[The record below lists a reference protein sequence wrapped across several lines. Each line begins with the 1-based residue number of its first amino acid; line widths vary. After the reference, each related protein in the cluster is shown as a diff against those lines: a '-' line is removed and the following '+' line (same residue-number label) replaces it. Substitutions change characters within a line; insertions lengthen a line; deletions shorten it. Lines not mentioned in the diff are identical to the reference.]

1 MTDAPRSANSAG
13 MFRSLRNYN
22 ARLFFLGLLVSNIGS
37 WLQFTATS
45 FLLYDLTG
53 SATTLGV
60 NSALQFVPTLVLG
73 AWAGSL
79 SDRFNRRR
87 TTMITQLLMAAQ
99 ALLLG
104 AMDLSGVVNV
114 PIVYALTFA
123 LGVVGAIDNPARRG
137 LVTELVDP
145 ADMTNALS
153 LNTAVMTGSRVFGP
167 ALAAALVGP
176 LGTGWLFVANGV
188 SYAAMIYGIAGLRT
202 EEMHKPPLAPKGGT
216 PVRDALRFVAHHE
229 KLLVTFIVFT
239 LVSTFAFNYGVALPK
254 LADES
259 WGNEKYFG
267 WVLAVTSFGSM
278 IGALANARKV
288 RITYR
293 WVAGAT
299 IVLGVAN
306 LGLAWSPN
314 VIVGFLW
321 SVPLG
326 IGGAAMISSANS
338 ISQQESPPDMRGR
351 LLALTAVAFL
361 GSTPI
366 GGPVTG
372 WVADNVS
379 VEWALAYGGVIAIVS
394 GTAMLVWILSRH
406 PEHGSAS
413 PVVTRQAG

>member
-1 MTDAPRSANSAG
+1 MTEATRTTNSGG

-22 ARLFFLGLLVSNIGS
+22 ARLFFVGLLVSNIGS

-45 FLLYDLTG
+45 LLLYRLTDN
-53 SATTLGV
+53 ATSLGI
-60 NSALQFVPTLVLG
+60 NSALQFLPTLVLG
-73 AWAGSL
+73 AWSGSL
-79 SDRFNRRR
+79 SDRFNRQR
-87 TTMITQLLMAAQ
+87 TTAITQSLMAVQ
-99 ALLLG
+99 ALTLGLL
-104 AMDLSGVVNV
+104 DLAGIVTVPVV
-114 PIVYALTFA
+114 YLLTFM
-123 LGVVGAIDNPARRG
+123 LGIVGAIDNPARRG
-137 LVTELVDP
+137 LVTELVDTN
-145 ADMTNALS
+145 DMTNALS
-153 LNTAVMTGSRVFGP
+153 LNTAVMTGSRIFGP

-188 SYAAMIYGIAGLRT
+188 SFAAMLFGVLGLRT
-202 EEMHKPPLAPKGGT
+202 DEMFTSPKAPKGGT

-254 LADES
+254 LADEV

-278 IGALANARKV
+278 LGALINARKV

-293 WVAGAT
+293 WVASMT
-299 IVLGVAN
+299 IVLGAAN
-306 LGLAWSPN
+306 LGLAWAPN
-314 VIVGFLW
+314 VIAAFCW
-321 SVPLG
+321 AIPLG
-326 IGGAAMISSANS
+326 FGGAAMISSANS

-372 WVADNVS
+372 WVADAIDVH
-379 VEWALAYGGVIAIVS
+379 WALAYGGVIAIVS
-394 GTAMLVWILSRH
+394 GAAMLVWILSRH
-406 PEHGSAS
+406 PEHDVAGTTATS
-413 PVVTRQAG
+413 QA

>member
-1 MTDAPRSANSAG
+1 MTEETNTAATGG

-22 ARLFFLGLLVSNIGS
+22 ARLFFLGLLVSNVGS

-53 SATTLGV
+53 SATDLGI
-60 NSALQFVPTLVLG
+60 NSALQFLPTLVLG

-79 SDRFNRRR
+79 SDRFNRQR
-87 TTMITQLLMAAQ
+87 TTAITQTLMALQ
-99 ALLLG
+99 ALTLG
-104 AMDLSGVVNV
+104 ILDLAGAVNV
-114 PIVYALTFA
+114 PIVYLLTFS
-123 LGVVGAIDNPARRG
+123 LGVIGAIDNPARRA
-137 LVTELVDP
+137 LVTELVDER
-145 ADMTNALS
+145 DMTNALS
-153 LNTAVMTGSRVFGP
+153 LNTAVMTGSRIFGP
-167 ALAAALVGP
+167 ALAASLVGP

-188 SYAAMIYGIAGLRT
+188 SYAAMIAGVLGLRKH
-202 EEMHKPPLAPKGGT
+202 EMRVAPRAPKGGT
-216 PVRDALRFVAHHE
+216 PVRDALRFVVHHE

-254 LADES
+254 LADEV

-278 IGALANARKV
+278 LGALINARKV

-293 WVAGAT
+293 WVASMT

-306 LGLAWSPN
+306 IGLAWAPN
-314 VIVGFLW
+314 IVVAFLW

-326 IGGAAMISSANS
+326 VGGAAMISSANS
-338 ISQQESPPDMRGR
+338 ITQQESPPDMRGR

-372 WVADNVS
+372 WVADAIS
-379 VEWALAYGGVIAIVS
+379 VHWALAYGGIIAVVS
-394 GTAMLVWILSRH
+394 GTVMLVWILSRH
-406 PEHGSAS
+406 PEHDVAGTTATS
-413 PVVTRQAG
+413 QA

>member
-1 MTDAPRSANSAG
+1 MTEETNTATTGG

-22 ARLFFLGLLVSNIGS
+22 ARLFFLGLLVSNVGS

-53 SATTLGV
+53 SATDLGI
-60 NSALQFVPTLVLG
+60 NSALQFLPTLVLG

-79 SDRFNRRR
+79 SDRFNRQR
-87 TTMITQLLMAAQ
+87 TTAITQTLMALQ
-99 ALLLG
+99 ALTLG
-104 AMDLSGVVNV
+104 ILDLAGAVNV
-114 PIVYALTFA
+114 PIVYLLTFS
-123 LGVVGAIDNPARRG
+123 LGVIGAIDNPARRA
-137 LVTELVDP
+137 LVTELVDER
-145 ADMTNALS
+145 DMTNALS
-153 LNTAVMTGSRVFGP
+153 LNTAVMTGSRIFGP
-167 ALAAALVGP
+167 ALAASLVGP

-188 SYAAMIYGIAGLRT
+188 SYAAMIAGVLGLRKH
-202 EEMHKPPLAPKGGT
+202 EMRVAPRAPKGGT
-216 PVRDALRFVAHHE
+216 PVRDALRFVVHHE

-254 LADES
+254 LADEV
-259 WGNEKYFG
+259 WGNEKHFG

-278 IGALANARKV
+278 LGALINARKV

-293 WVAGAT
+293 WVASMT

-306 LGLAWSPN
+306 IGLAWAPN
-314 VIVGFLW
+314 IVVAFLW

-326 IGGAAMISSANS
+326 VGGAAMISSANS
-338 ISQQESPPDMRGR
+338 ITQQESPPDMRGR

-372 WVADNVS
+372 WVADVIS
-379 VEWALAYGGVIAIVS
+379 VHWALAYGGIIAVVS

-406 PEHGSAS
+406 PEHDVAGAGATS
-413 PVVTRQAG
+413 QA

>member
-1 MTDAPRSANSAG
+1 MTESTTPTGG

-22 ARLFFLGLLVSNIGS
+22 ARLFFLGLLVSNVGS

-53 SATTLGV
+53 SATDLGI
-60 NSALQFVPTLVLG
+60 NSALQFLPTLVLG

-79 SDRFNRRR
+79 SDRFNRQR
-87 TTMITQLLMAAQ
+87 TTAITQTLMAVQ
-99 ALLLG
+99 ALTLG
-104 AMDLSGVVNV
+104 VLDLAGVVNV
-114 PIVYALTFA
+114 PIVYLLTFT
-123 LGVVGAIDNPARRG
+123 LGIVGAIDNPARRA
-137 LVTELVDP
+137 LVTELVDSH
-145 ADMTNALS
+145 DMSNALS

-167 ALAAALVGP
+167 ALAASLVGP
-176 LGTGWLFVANGV
+176 LGTGWLFIANGV
-188 SYAAMIYGIAGLRT
+188 SYAAMIGGVVGLRRH
-202 EEMHKPPLAPKGGT
+202 EMRVAPRAPKGGT
-216 PVRDALRFVAHHE
+216 PVRDAVRFVVHHE

-254 LADES
+254 LADEV
-259 WGNEKYFG
+259 WGNAKYFG

-278 IGALANARKV
+278 LGALVNARKA

-293 WVAGAT
+293 WVAAMT

-306 LGLAWSPN
+306 LGLAWAPN
-314 VIVGFLW
+314 VLVAFCW
-321 SVPLG
+321 SIPLG
-326 IGGAAMISSANS
+326 FGGAAMISSANA

-372 WVADNVS
+372 WVADAVS
-379 VEWALAYGGVIAIVS
+379 AHWALAYGGVIAVVS
-394 GTAMLVWILSRH
+394 GTVMLVWILSRH
-406 PEHGSAS
+406 PEHDVAATPISS
-413 PVVTRQAG
+413 QA

>member
-1 MTDAPRSANSAG
+1 MTEETNTATTGG

-22 ARLFFLGLLVSNIGS
+22 ARLFFLGLLVSNVGS

-53 SATTLGV
+53 SATDLGI
-60 NSALQFVPTLVLG
+60 NSALQFLPTLVLG

-79 SDRFNRRR
+79 SDRFNRQR
-87 TTMITQLLMAAQ
+87 TTAITQTLMALQ
-99 ALLLG
+99 ALTLG
-104 AMDLSGVVNV
+104 ILDLAGAVNV
-114 PIVYALTFA
+114 PIVYLLTFS
-123 LGVVGAIDNPARRG
+123 LGVIGAIDNPARRA
-137 LVTELVDP
+137 LVTELVDER
-145 ADMTNALS
+145 DMTNALS
-153 LNTAVMTGSRVFGP
+153 LNTAVMTGSRIFGP
-167 ALAAALVGP
+167 ALAASLVGP

-188 SYAAMIYGIAGLRT
+188 SYAAMIAGVLGLRKH
-202 EEMHKPPLAPKGGT
+202 EMRVAPRAPKGGT
-216 PVRDALRFVAHHE
+216 PVRDALRFVVHHE

-254 LADES
+254 LADEV

-278 IGALANARKV
+278 LGALINARKV

-293 WVAGAT
+293 WVASMT

-306 LGLAWSPN
+306 IGLAWAPN
-314 VIVGFLW
+314 IVVAFLW

-326 IGGAAMISSANS
+326 VGGAAMISSANS
-338 ISQQESPPDMRGR
+338 ITQQESPPDMRGR

-372 WVADNVS
+372 WVADAIS
-379 VEWALAYGGVIAIVS
+379 VHWALAYGGIIAVVS
-394 GTAMLVWILSRH
+394 GTVMLV
-406 PEHGSAS
+406 
-413 PVVTRQAG
+413 

>member
-1 MTDAPRSANSAG
+1 MTEETNTATTGG

-22 ARLFFLGLLVSNIGS
+22 ARLFFLGLLVSNVGS

-53 SATTLGV
+53 SATDLGI
-60 NSALQFVPTLVLG
+60 NSALQFLPTLVLG

-79 SDRFNRRR
+79 SDRFNRQR
-87 TTMITQLLMAAQ
+87 TTAITQTLMALQ
-99 ALLLG
+99 ALTLG
-104 AMDLSGVVNV
+104 ILDLAGAVNV
-114 PIVYALTFA
+114 PIVYLLTFS
-123 LGVVGAIDNPARRG
+123 LGVIGAIDNPARRA
-137 LVTELVDP
+137 LVTELVDER
-145 ADMTNALS
+145 DMTNALS
-153 LNTAVMTGSRVFGP
+153 LNTAVMTGSRIFGP
-167 ALAAALVGP
+167 ALAASLVGP

-188 SYAAMIYGIAGLRT
+188 SYAAMIAGVLGLRKH
-202 EEMHKPPLAPKGGT
+202 EMRVAPRAPKGGT
-216 PVRDALRFVAHHE
+216 PVRDALRFVVHHE

-254 LADES
+254 LADEV

-278 IGALANARKV
+278 LGALINARKV

-293 WVAGAT
+293 WVASMT

-306 LGLAWSPN
+306 IGLAWAPN
-314 VIVGFLW
+314 IVVAFLW

-326 IGGAAMISSANS
+326 VGGAAMISSANS
-338 ISQQESPPDMRGR
+338 ITQQESPPDMRGR

-372 WVADNVS
+372 WVADVIS
-379 VEWALAYGGVIAIVS
+379 VHWALAYGGIIAVVS

-406 PEHGSAS
+406 PEHDVAGAGATS
-413 PVVTRQAG
+413 QA

>member
-1 MTDAPRSANSAG
+1 MTEETNTAATGG

-22 ARLFFLGLLVSNIGS
+22 ARLFFLGLLVSNVGS

-53 SATTLGV
+53 SATDLGI
-60 NSALQFVPTLVLG
+60 NSALQFLPTLVLG

-79 SDRFNRRR
+79 SDRFNRQR
-87 TTMITQLLMAAQ
+87 TTAITQTLMALQ
-99 ALLLG
+99 ALTLG
-104 AMDLSGVVNV
+104 ILDLAGAVNV
-114 PIVYALTFA
+114 PIVYLLTFS
-123 LGVVGAIDNPARRG
+123 LGVIGAIDNPARRA
-137 LVTELVDP
+137 LVTELVDER
-145 ADMTNALS
+145 DMTNALS
-153 LNTAVMTGSRVFGP
+153 LNTAVMTGSRIFGP
-167 ALAAALVGP
+167 ALAASLVGP

-188 SYAAMIYGIAGLRT
+188 SYAAMIAGVLGLRKH
-202 EEMHKPPLAPKGGT
+202 EMRVAPRAPKGGT
-216 PVRDALRFVAHHE
+216 PVRDALRFVVHHE

-254 LADES
+254 LADEV

-278 IGALANARKV
+278 LGALINARKV

-293 WVAGAT
+293 WVASMT

-306 LGLAWSPN
+306 IGLAWAPN
-314 VIVGFLW
+314 IVVAFLW

-326 IGGAAMISSANS
+326 VGGAAMISSANS
-338 ISQQESPPDMRGR
+338 ITQQESPPDMRGR

-372 WVADNVS
+372 WVADVIS
-379 VEWALAYGGVIAIVS
+379 VHWALAYGGIIAVVS

-406 PEHGSAS
+406 PEHDVAGTTATS
-413 PVVTRQAG
+413 QA

>member
-1 MTDAPRSANSAG
+1 MTEETNTATTGG

-22 ARLFFLGLLVSNIGS
+22 ARLFFLGLLVSNVGS

-53 SATTLGV
+53 SATDLGI
-60 NSALQFVPTLVLG
+60 NSALQFLPTLVLG

-79 SDRFNRRR
+79 SDRFNRQR
-87 TTMITQLLMAAQ
+87 TTAITQTLMALQ
-99 ALLLG
+99 ALTLG
-104 AMDLSGVVNV
+104 ILDLAGAVNV
-114 PIVYALTFA
+114 PIVYLLTFS
-123 LGVVGAIDNPARRG
+123 LGVIGAIDNPARRA
-137 LVTELVDP
+137 LVTELVDER
-145 ADMTNALS
+145 DMTNALS
-153 LNTAVMTGSRVFGP
+153 LNTAVMTGSRIFGP
-167 ALAAALVGP
+167 ALAASLVGP

-188 SYAAMIYGIAGLRT
+188 SYAAMIAGVLGLRKH
-202 EEMHKPPLAPKGGT
+202 EMRVAPRAPKGGT
-216 PVRDALRFVAHHE
+216 PVRDALRFVVHHE

-254 LADES
+254 LADEV

-278 IGALANARKV
+278 LGALINARKV

-293 WVAGAT
+293 WVASMT

-306 LGLAWSPN
+306 IGLAWAPN
-314 VIVGFLW
+314 IVVAFLW

-326 IGGAAMISSANS
+326 VGGAAMISSANS
-338 ISQQESPPDMRGR
+338 ITQQESPPDMRGR

-372 WVADNVS
+372 WVADAIS
-379 VEWALAYGGVIAIVS
+379 VHWALAYGGIIAVVS
-394 GTAMLVWILSRH
+394 GTVMLVWILSRH
-406 PEHGSAS
+406 PEHDVAGAGATS
-413 PVVTRQAG
+413 QA

>member
-1 MTDAPRSANSAG
+1 MTDSTDPVKQGG
-13 MFRSLRNYN
+13 MFRSLRNFN

-53 SATTLGV
+53 SATDLGI
-60 NSALQFVPTLVLG
+60 NSALQFLPTLFLG

-79 SDRFNRRR
+79 SDRFDRQRL
-87 TTMITQLLMAAQ
+87 TAITQSLMAVQ
-99 ALLLG
+99 ALALG
-104 AMDLSGVVNV
+104 FLDLAGVVNV
-114 PIVYALTFA
+114 PIVYALTFS
-123 LGVVGAIDNPARRG
+123 LGLIGAIDNPVRRG
-137 LVTELVDP
+137 LVTELVADN
-145 ADMTNALS
+145 DMTNALS
-153 LNTAVMTGSRVFGP
+153 LNTAVMTGSRIFGP

-188 SYAAMIYGIAGLRT
+188 SYAAMIAGVLGLRRS
-202 EEMHKPPLAPKGGT
+202 EMFTPPKAPKGGT
-216 PVRDALRFVAHHE
+216 PVRDAFRFVLHNE

-254 LADES
+254 LADEV

-278 IGALANARKV
+278 LGALLNARKV

-293 WVAGAT
+293 WVASMT
-299 IVLGVAN
+299 IVLGVSN
-306 LGLAWSPN
+306 IGLAWAPN
-314 VIVGFLW
+314 IVVAFIW

-372 WVADNVS
+372 WVADAVS
-379 VEWALAYGGVIAIVS
+379 VHWALAYGGVIAVVS
-394 GTAMLVWILSRH
+394 GAAMLAWILSRH
-406 PEHGSAS
+406 PEHDVAGSTT
-413 PVVTRQAG
+413 TRQA